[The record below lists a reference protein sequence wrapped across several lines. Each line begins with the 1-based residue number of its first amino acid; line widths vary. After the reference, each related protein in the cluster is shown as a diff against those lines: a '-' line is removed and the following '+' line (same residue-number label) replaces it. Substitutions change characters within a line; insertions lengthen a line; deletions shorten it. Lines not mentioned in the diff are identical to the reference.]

1 MDKRF
6 IPVAMLAGALAL
18 AGCGGGSS
26 TTAAGTGD
34 AMTCDDD
41 EMLVG
46 GECVAKMADEDED
59 DETETFEAL
68 RVTGAD
74 LSSAEDRAGGNN
86 GQISGAGTLTQRTR
100 QVGNLAVTCPVGPQ
114 CRWRIVDGEL
124 EVTNGATGQLW
135 TVFQDSLSPK
145 ATASVEDGHWL
156 SDASLIEG
164 VGRVRQGSGEEVVLI
179 KGGVPIGVSPSVF
192 TPTADDDS
200 DGVIPIGT
208 PGTWGDVEE
217 NDVRERGN
225 RLTDLRMSHTRTV
238 TGEPGSDNALAR
250 DYMVF
255 GAWEERTV
263 DAENYPG
270 DPKRGVLW
278 AGSEAYGE
286 RPHTSIDA
294 ATYRGGAL
302 GFHKAGS
309 GDWAEWE
316 GGIVLR
322 ANFPAQLID
331 GRVTTAQT
339 GTSAFPTGTGAVTH
353 INIPETNIN
362 SHRIGSTG
370 LTVAGVSGTSS
381 TGSWNAEFFGYPDAD
396 GPSGIAGDFKATR
409 PTQDVGDTSIPGY
422 AIEGAFGAEVVQRG
436 SN

>member
-34 AMTCDDD
+34 AMTCGDD

-46 GECVAKMADEDED
+46 GECVAKMVDDG

-135 TVFQDSLSPK
+135 TVYQDSLSPR
-145 ATASVEDGHWL
+145 ATASVDDGHWL

-164 VGRVRQGSGEEVVLI
+164 VGRVRQGGTEEVVLI
-179 KGGVPIGVSPSVF
+179 KGGVPIGIAPSAF
-192 TPTADDDS
+192 TPTEGTGGIVA
-200 DGVIPIGT
+200 IGT
-208 PGTWGDVEE
+208 PGTWGEI
-217 NDVRERGN
+217 NDNEVRERGN

-238 TGEPGSDNALAR
+238 TGDPGSANALAR

-263 DAENYPG
+263 NAENYPG

-309 GDWAEWE
+309 GSWTEWE

-339 GTSAFPTGTGAVTH
+339 GDSAFPTGTGIVTH
-353 INIPETNIN
+353 INIPETPIT
-362 SHRIGSTG
+362 SQRIGRTG
-370 LTVAGVSGTSS
+370 LTVAGVPGASS

-396 GPSGIAGDFKATR
+396 GPSGIAGDFKANR
-409 PTQDVGDTSIPGY
+409 PTQEVDGNPIPGY
-422 AIEGAFGAEVVQRG
+422 AIEGAFGAQVVQRET
-436 SN
+436 N